1 MIHARVQYTLHILH
15 IHIRLDETW
24 PVTFCSTIIIPGV
37 TYFKQVGYD
46 KDSGAKRIMIDEK
59 FYRPTEVEFLLG
71 DPSKA
76 KKAFGWEPTT
86 KFEELVAEMVTADIE
101 LMKKNSNA

>member
-1 MIHARVQYTLHILH
+1 
-15 IHIRLDETW
+15 
-24 PVTFCSTIIIPGV
+24 
-37 TYFKQVGYD
+37 
-46 KDSGAKRIMIDEK
+46 MIDEK

-101 LMKKNSNA
+101 PMKKNSNA